1 MTNEFIESFE
11 ESIDAGE
18 AVLLSEGIGPQ
29 TTLIDFLTVAAAV
42 LIAAAVVFIIIRIK
56 RKSRGQG

>member
-1 MTNEFIESFE
+1 MTNELTAVFV
-11 ESIDAGE
+11 ESIDTE
-18 AVLLSEGIGPQ
+18 QAVLLSEGIGPQ

-56 RKSRGQG
+56 RKNRSRE

>member
-18 AVLLSEGIGPQ
+18 AALLSEGIGRQ
-29 TTLIDFLTVAAAV
+29 TALIEFLTVAAAV
-42 LIAAAVVFIIIRIK
+42 LIAVAVVFIVIRIK
-56 RKSRGQG
+56 RKNRGQG

>member
-18 AVLLSEGIGPQ
+18 AALLSEGIGPQ

-42 LIAAAVVFIIIRIK
+42 LIAVAVVFIVIRIK
-56 RKSRGQG
+56 RKSHGQG